1 MLNPAHLCIFFFLSY
16 LWGDLNIIDKIL
28 KTSVTKQQDLEETE
42 SKSYSP
48 YLEECCYHSQQYCSI
63 FKNNTAYTVSP
74 TGVNR
79 TARRMIN
86 SYVSEVR

>member
-1 MLNPAHLCIFFFLSY
+1 MLNPAHLCIFFLSY

-48 YLEECCYHSQQYCSI
+48 YLE
-63 FKNNTAYTVSP
+63 
-74 TGVNR
+74 
-79 TARRMIN
+79 
-86 SYVSEVR
+86 